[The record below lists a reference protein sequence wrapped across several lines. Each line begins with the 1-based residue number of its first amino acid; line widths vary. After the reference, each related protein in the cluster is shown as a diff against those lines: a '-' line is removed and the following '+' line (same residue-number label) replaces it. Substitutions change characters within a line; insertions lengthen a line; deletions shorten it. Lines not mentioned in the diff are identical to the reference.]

1 MSVEEKEALR
11 VLSSVRS
18 SKDFTA
24 VFSSLA
30 GKGVGMRRIDCSY
43 RRTVT
48 RQKVTHTIP
57 YRMVKLDIRNLGI
70 RN

>member
-43 RRTVT
+43 RCTVT

-57 YRMVKLDIRNLGI
+57 
-70 RN
+70 